1 MAQVYFIGVGPGD
14 PELLT
19 VKGQR
24 LIRQADVV
32 IYADSL
38 IPPAILE
45 LAQPTAEILP
55 SSNLTLEEIL
65 ATTTDRVRQGKSVAR
80 LHSGDLS
87 LYSAVNEQLQGLR
100 AVGITTEL
108 VPGISVFQAAAAYLQ
123 VELTVP
129 EVVQTII
136 LTRIQGRASAMPP
149 AESLASLATHRSSL
163 CLYLAAQ
170 HLEAAQAQLLLHYPP
185 DTPVAICYRVSWPDQ
200 QILLVPLDRL
210 VAANT
215 QAGIHRTAMYLVSPA
230 LADLPAVRSQLYHP
244 DRQQARNV
252 PVETS
257 PIQAENS
264 TGGSALSHG

>member
-19 VKGQR
+19 IKGQR
-24 LIRQADVV
+24 FIQQADVLL
-32 IYADSL
+32 YADSL

-45 LAQPTAEILP
+45 LAKPGAEILP
-55 SSNLTLEEIL
+55 SSGLTLEEML
-65 ATTTDRVRQGKSVAR
+65 AVMIDRASQGQAIVR
-80 LHSGDLS
+80 LHSGDLT
-87 LYSAVNEQLQGLR
+87 LYSAVNEQLRGLR
-100 AVGITTEL
+100 AAGITSEL

-149 AESLASLATHRSSL
+149 GESLASLAAHQSSL

-170 HLEAAQAQLLLHYPP
+170 HIAAAQAQLLLHYPP

-200 QILLVPLDRL
+200 QILLVPLSEL
-210 VAANT
+210 ITANV
-215 QAGIHRTAMYLVSPA
+215 GIHRTAMYLVSPA
-230 LADLPAVRSQLYHP
+230 LADLPAVRSRLYHP
-244 DRQQARNV
+244 DRQRSLGDAG
-252 PVETS
+252 
-257 PIQAENS
+257 NS
-264 TGGSALSHG
+264 TGESALGHG